1 MKTEYLNHLDLYL
14 YGMVYTSMW
23 NSDGETEESI
33 LVSEVKKDIKIL
45 ANYSKQRVWLVQK
58 WTYFEVWKD

>member
-1 MKTEYLNHLDLYL
+1 MKMEYLNYLDLYL

-45 ANYSKQRVWLVQK
+45 ANYSKQRV
-58 WTYFEVWKD
+58 